1 MMEDVSEPAFRRV
14 TAALARARN
23 EDGGFGPIAGLPSE
37 PEATALAAIA
47 TGDDAARAWLGARQG
62 DDGSVVLR
70 IGHVVNDAAT
80 SLAAIAFG
88 PGPARERALD
98 HVVATRAVRVP
109 SSPEI
114 PHDGSLQGWAWT
126 EGQAGWVEPTSHALL
141 ALRMLRPDATAAIED
156 AVATL
161 RDRETAD
168 GGWNA
173 GNREAFGVGLWPYG
187 QTTAIA
193 LVALHGVDAAV
204 ETRGLTA
211 LRRLWR
217 QEEAPLTVATA
228 TAALRLHGDPDAE
241 RASGA
246 LGGLLDAGAFGD
258 DAVAIAWAAIAL
270 HPTLGGLR

>member
-1 MMEDVSEPAFRRV
+1 MSEPAPSRI

-23 EDGGFGPIAGLPSE
+23 DDGGFGPLGGMPSE
-37 PEATALAAIA
+37 PEPTALAAIA
-47 TGDDAARAWLGARQG
+47 TGDAAARAWLAARQG
-62 DDGSVVLR
+62 DDGSVALR
-70 IGHVVNDAAT
+70 IGHVVNDSAT
-80 SLAAIAFG
+80 ALAAIALG
-88 PGPARERALD
+88 AGAARERALD

-109 SSPEI
+109 SSAEI

-126 EGQAGWVEPTSHALL
+126 EGQAGWVEPTSRALL
-141 ALRMLRPDATAAIED
+141 ALRLLRPDATAAIAD

-193 LVALHGVDAAV
+193 LVALHGVDAAM
-204 ETRGLTA
+204 ESRGLAA

-217 QEEAPLTVATA
+217 EERTPLTVATA
-228 TAALRLHGDPDAE
+228 AAALRTHDDADAGNAIRVLDE
-241 RASGA
+241 
-246 LGGLLDAGAFGD
+246 LVDAGAFGD
-258 DAVAIAWAAIAL
+258 DAIALAWAAIAT
-270 HPTLGGLR
+270 HPTLGELP